1 MVDRFEQLEGA
12 LRKTCPDLPDE
23 AWQTVQ
29 QVIAGARNEWIRST
43 EKLVAQ
49 TLDDM
54 LAEADGEEDESDQ
67 AYLAVSVNFNGR
79 PPRVVMITSRGRTDL
94 DEESV
99 DVLDWVDIKSVDM
112 IVRPYEWS
120 VNGKSGV
127 KAYLKSMFVTV
138 DEDELELKYSEV
150 PEAQESQ
157 ED

>member
-1 MVDRFEQLEGA
+1 MSIPNHIIENTRIIFRNFEGA
-12 LRKTCPDLPDE
+12 EGMYNRKGDRNFAVCIDDE
-23 AWQTVQ
+23 RAKAMEKEGWNVKYLT
-29 QVIAGARNEWIRST
+29 AR
-43 EKLVAQ
+43 
-49 TLDDM
+49 D
-54 LAEADGEEDESDQ
+54 EDEQDQ
-67 AYLAVSVNFNGR
+67 AYLSVSVNFNGR

-150 PEAQESQ
+150 PDAQDSQ